1 MNTGYLPG
9 NLLATLTL
17 QVVSSEASSWK
28 RLHTFK
34 RKYMGIATDGGQV
47 DGENLGDCLED
58 ELNIKVL
65 EDVEEELVGQA
76 VQAEV
81 RAVIHLHHRL
91 G

>member
-1 MNTGYLPG
+1 MC
-9 NLLATLTL
+9 
-17 QVVSSEASSWK
+17 
-28 RLHTFK
+28 
-34 RKYMGIATDGGQV
+34 IATDGGRV

>member
-1 MNTGYLPG
+1 MC
-9 NLLATLTL
+9 
-17 QVVSSEASSWK
+17 
-28 RLHTFK
+28 
-34 RKYMGIATDGGQV
+34 IATDGGRE

-65 EDVEEELVGQA
+65 EDVEEQLVGQA

-91 G
+91 R

>member
-1 MNTGYLPG
+1 MNTGSLPG

-34 RKYMGIATDGGQV
+34 RIHGHCTDGGRE